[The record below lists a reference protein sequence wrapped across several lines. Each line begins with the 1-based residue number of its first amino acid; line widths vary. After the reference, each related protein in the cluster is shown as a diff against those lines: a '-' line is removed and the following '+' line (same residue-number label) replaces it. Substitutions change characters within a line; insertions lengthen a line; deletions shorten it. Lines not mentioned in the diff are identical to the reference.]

1 MSNSSSL
8 NGISVMS
15 LTAVLAI
22 SAGGVTQVSAQA
34 PQDAGRAMTFLDV
47 QKFSSPGAWAP
58 SPDGRWML
66 YTITTPNWQEDDRQ
80 SDIHL
85 VSMEDGV
92 SSSRQLTFTD
102 EKNEISPTWSR
113 DGSFFVFASNR
124 DAEVVGDAET
134 DEDVNQLYLM
144 RPGGGEAQRITDAE
158 EGVRDFGL
166 SDDGR
171 SLVYRGGAEGREQLY
186 RLPVDGILSS

>member
-8 NGISVMS
+8 NRISVVS
-15 LTAVLAI
+15 LTVVLAT
-22 SAGGVTQVSAQA
+22 SAGGVTQVSARA
-34 PQDAGRAMTFLDV
+34 PQDAGRPMTFLDV
-47 QKFSSPGAWAP
+47 QQFSSPGAWAR

-92 SSSRQLTFTD
+92 RSSRQLTFTD
-102 EKNEISPTWSR
+102 EKNEISPKWSR

-124 DAEVVGDAET
+124 DAETG
-134 DEDVNQLYLM
+134 EDVNQLYLM
-144 RPGGGEAQRITDAE
+144 RPGGGEDSVATLLIATEFAE
-158 EGVRDFGL
+158 RDPAL
-166 SDDGR
+166 SPQR
-171 SLVYRGGAEGREQLY
+171 SLAGLCLGRNGPGGG
-186 RLPVDGILSS
+186 ST